1 MITTPY
7 SVTDSSGGMSMR
19 DDNSPDHS
27 ISEERF
33 KKVFDSNPVALG
45 IIDANSRFY
54 DVNPSFC
61 QLMDL
66 PKEHILGKTSTE
78 VGLFNIDTLPRGISA
93 GGKHDTGIRNKE
105 ISFITQSGI
114 VRVIQYSVDVIT
126 SQNSRQ
132 LLITAM
138 NITDRSLAEQAIR
151 ERENLYAALF
161 TASPMPMA
169 MSRLSDGRVVH
180 VNRLF
185 LETMG
190 INSPED
196 VIGRTAQE
204 AGLLAV
210 PDERQ
215 RAIAHLR
222 EHGKLSGFEMQLKK
236 KDGTL
241 LPVLASSELLEIA
254 GEKCVLTSAID
265 ISARKQ
271 AETKLVRSEFLMR
284 TALENLPIIFYMI
297 DTNGEFKLSI
307 GAGLKGLGLEQNQV
321 VGLSV
326 YDTYRD
332 YPIIISS
339 INRALAGQQVTFE
352 TNVSG
357 AVHYNVCVPSSG
369 WFDGVVAVALD
380 ITEHKQTEEAL
391 QKVQKL
397 ESLGILA
404 GGIAHDFNNLLGG
417 IFGYVDLARSGTAEP
432 ETRKYLTA
440 ILKSMDRV
448 RGLTHQLLT
457 FSKGGSPDRKV
468 ISISDFLRETVQF
481 AMSGSPVACTYDI
494 SDQLWP
500 CDIDK
505 NQIGQVI
512 DNIVINAKQAMPA
525 GGTLVV
531 TTANVS
537 LSQAEHPLLENGDY
551 VRISLQDSGIGIPE
565 DIISRIFDPFFT
577 TKSQGHGLGL
587 ATSHSIVKRH
597 GGTIDVE
604 PAPGK
609 GTTFHVYLPAV
620 ARPNPETVQ
629 EKSLKT
635 GSGTILIVDD
645 DDLVR
650 QMIGHMLT
658 SLGYD
663 IILKRNCEQ
672 AISHLKNSD
681 NGSQQCSAM
690 IFDLTISGGM
700 GGMEAAREVR
710 KFNSQIPIYAISG
723 YADDPIMG
731 SPAAYGFNGSI
742 SKPFTIAE
750 LSEML
755 RTK

>member
-1 MITTPY
+1 
-7 SVTDSSGGMSMR
+7 MS

-27 ISEERF
+27 ISEARF
-33 KKVFDSNPVALG
+33 KAVFDNNPVALG
-45 IIDANSRFY
+45 IVDANGRFC
-54 DVNPSFC
+54 DVNLAFC

-66 PKEHILGKTSTE
+66 TKEQILGKTSLE
-78 VGLFNIDTLPRGISA
+78 VGLFTIGTLPRAISDWEA
-93 GGKHDTGIRNKE
+93 DRTGVRNKE
-105 ISFITQSGI
+105 TSFTTQSGI
-114 VRVIQYSVDVIT
+114 VRVIQYSVDFVT
-126 SQNSRQ
+126 TQNNRQ
-132 LLITAM
+132 LLIAAM
-138 NITDRSLAEQAIR
+138 NITDRSHAEQAIR

-161 TASPMPMA
+161 TASPMLMA
-169 MSRLSDGRVVH
+169 MSRMSDGRVAH

-210 PDERQ
+210 PEERQ
-215 RAIAHLR
+215 RAIEHLR
-222 EHGKLSGFEMQLKK
+222 EHGKLSGFEMQLKR

-254 GEKCVLTSAID
+254 GETCILTSAID

-271 AETKLVRSEFLMR
+271 AETKLERSEFLMR
-284 TALENLPIIFYMI
+284 TAMENLPIIFYMI
-297 DTNGEFKLSI
+297 DRNGEFKLSI
-307 GAGLKGLGLEQNQV
+307 GAGLKGLGLKQNQV

-326 YDTYRD
+326 YEVYRD
-332 YPIIISS
+332 YPIITSS
-339 INRALAGQQVTFE
+339 INKALEGEQVTFE

-357 AVHYNVCVPSSG
+357 AIHFNVCVPSSG
-369 WFDGVVAVALD
+369 WFDGAVAVALD

-417 IFGYVDLARSGTAEP
+417 IFGYVDLARSGTNEP

-481 AMSGSPVACTYDI
+481 ALSGSSVACTYDI
-494 SDQLWP
+494 PDKLWP

-531 TTANVS
+531 TASNVS
-537 LSQAEHPLLENGDY
+537 LSQTEHPLLDSGDY
-551 VRISLQDSGIGIPE
+551 VRISLRDSGIGIPE

-587 ATSHSIVKRH
+587 ATCHSIVKRH

-609 GTTFHVYLPAV
+609 GTVFHVFLPAV
-620 ARPNPETVQ
+620 ARPNPETTQ

-663 IILKRNCEQ
+663 IILNRDCKQ
-672 AISHLKNSD
+672 AIAHLKNAG
-681 NGSQQCSAM
+681 NGSPPCSAM

-700 GGMEAAREVR
+700 GGMEATQEIR

-723 YADDPIMG
+723 YADDPVMG
-731 SPAAYGFNGSI
+731 SPAVYGFNGSI